1 MKRKIAAGFIGI
13 VVFLYLILRGMSVVP
28 VQAVQSMGSLDNS
41 DVEQVVRPDLKA
53 LPFQSGQLI
62 VKFKHD
68 ADIEELKDLNLQY
81 PVALAKRFHTGAEL
95 IKLPGISR
103 DELIKLKDILDKSGL
118 VQYAEFD
125 YLVHPAEFPSN
136 DPLFFRLWG
145 LQNRGQIIEFI
156 TGKDGI
162 DINAVPAW
170 TITRGSPELVVA
182 VIDTGVDLG
191 HPELQ
196 DRAWINPGEIPGNG
210 IDDDNDGY
218 VDDING
224 WDFLNNDNTVYDAAD
239 NDIHGTHVAGT
250 IAANFNNGQGI
261 CGVAPNV
268 KIMALKFIGPDGG
281 TISGAISAIE
291 YAGRMGVRLS
301 NNSWSGTEYSQ
312 AMKDAIDQSGMLFV
326 AASGNSGADT
336 DSAPEYPAA
345 YASDNIISV
354 AAIDNRGNL
363 PTWSNYGP
371 ATVDLGAPG
380 AGIYSIFELIPNSHY
395 LYGPISGTSQA
406 TPHVTGTAA
415 LVMSQFSGLTA
426 QQVKDRIIASVK
438 PLASL
443 QGKTV
448 SGGMVDA
455 YGALTGQP

>member
-1 MKRKIAAGFIGI
+1 MVAGVIGI
-13 VVFLYLILRGMSVVP
+13 AFFLYVILRGISVVP
-28 VQAVQSMGSLDNS
+28 VQAVESMGSLDKS
-41 DVEQVVRPDLKA
+41 DVEQVVRPNLPA
-53 LPFQSGQLI
+53 FPFQEGQLI

-68 ADIEELKDLNLQY
+68 TEGLKALNLQY
-81 PVALAKRFHTGAEL
+81 PAAMAKRFRTGAEL

-103 DELIKLKDILDKSGL
+103 DELIELKDYLNKSGL

-145 LQNRGQIIEFI
+145 LQNRGQIIGLTI
-156 TGKDGI
+156 GKAGI
-162 DINAVPAW
+162 DINAVSAW
-170 TITRGSPELVVA
+170 TITKGSPEMVVA

-196 DRAWINPGEIPGNG
+196 DRAWVNPGEIPGNG
-210 IDDDNDGY
+210 IDDDNNGY
-218 VDDING
+218 VDDVNG

-250 IAANFNNGQGI
+250 IAADFNNGQGI

-268 KIMALKFIGPDGG
+268 KIMAIKFIGPDGG
-281 TISGAISAIE
+281 SISDAISAIE
-291 YAGRMGVRLS
+291 YTSRMGVKLS

-326 AASGNSGADT
+326 AASGNSGANT
-336 DSAPEYPAA
+336 DSTPEYPAA
-345 YASDNIISV
+345 YESNNIISV
-354 AAIDNRGNL
+354 AGIDNQGNL
-363 PTWSNYGP
+363 PSWSNYGP

-380 AGIYSIFELIPNSHY
+380 AGITSIFELIPNSHY
-395 LYGPISGTSQA
+395 LYGSMSGTSQA

-415 LVMSQFSGLTA
+415 LVMSQFPGLTP
-426 QQVKDRIIASVK
+426 QQVKDRIIANVK
-438 PLASL
+438 PLSSL

-455 YGALTGQP
+455 YGSLTGQP